1 MAAASDYLKGAD
13 EDEHAK
19 CSPDLS
25 EKETE
30 SEVDLVHHTF
40 DPISDKI
47 DAIEKDLDFLL
58 DMLEKRNMTKR
69 RQYLRYCDALSDRW
83 Q

>member
-1 MAAASDYLKGAD
+1 MATASDYLKGAD

-25 EKETE
+25 EKETK

-47 DAIEKDLDFLL
+47 D
-58 DMLEKRNMTKR
+58 
-69 RQYLRYCDALSDRW
+69 Q
-83 Q
+83 

>member
-1 MAAASDYLKGAD
+1 MATASDYLKGAD

-47 DAIEKDLDFLL
+47 DAIEKDLDLLL
-58 DMLEKRNMTKR
+58 DMLEKGI
-69 RQYLRYCDALSDRW
+69 
-83 Q
+83 